1 MLTQAEIDA
10 LLAGSIE
17 IEGASNEGSVNLA
30 NLLGQA
36 PASPGKDLNPGR
48 QVRPYNFWSPDHF
61 SKDQMRAVELVHE
74 DLAERLTS
82 SLPSFIRTNLRPR
95 VVHTEQGRFHDFLK
109 DLPSASLFHI
119 ISLSPLPGQMLLT
132 ISPDVSYVI
141 LEQRL
146 GGQGE
151 RGSKKRTMTE
161 IDVYL
166 LRSVVEHMLNDIK
179 ASWSKVVAVEPGLE
193 DSTINQ
199 HWVQMVMG
207 NERVMLITFELV
219 LQNVTGTMNIYIPFP
234 MLKPI
239 ASVLSPHVWF
249 SGRKERQSDP
259 EARHTATENL
269 AQVTLPLRVFLGS
282 AGIPVKDLI
291 NLKVGDVVCLDNQV
305 DRELVVDISGQT
317 CFLGRVGK
325 IGKKLAVQITAAVG
339 PKKGLDVKNQK
350 ANEKN
355 LEK

>member
-17 IEGASNEGSVNLA
+17 IEGASNEGSINLA
-30 NLLGQA
+30 DLMKDSASPA
-36 PASPGKDLNPGR
+36 PAAKEAPSGK

-82 SLPSFIRTNLRPR
+82 SLPSFIRTNMRPR

-109 DLPSASLFHI
+109 DLPASSLFHI
-119 ISLSPLPGQMLLT
+119 IALAPLPGQMLLT
-132 ISPDVSYVI
+132 ISPEVSYVI

-151 RGSKKRTMTE
+151 RGRKNRNLTE
-161 IDVYL
+161 IDVFL
-166 LRSVVEHMLNDIK
+166 LRGVVEHMLNDIK
-179 ASWSKVVAVEPGLE
+179 ASWSKVVAVEPALE
-193 DSTINQ
+193 DSTVNQ

-219 LQNVTGTMNIYIPFP
+219 LQNVTGTMNIYIPFN

-259 EARHTATENL
+259 EARHTASENL
-269 AQVTLPLRVFLGS
+269 AQVNLMLRVFLGT
-282 AGIPVKDLI
+282 AGIPVKDLV
-291 NLKVGDVVCLDNQV
+291 NLSVGDILCLDTQP
-305 DRELVVDISGQT
+305 DQDLSIDISGQT

-325 IGKKLAVQITAAVG
+325 IGKQMAVQITAAVG
-339 PKKGLDVKNQK
+339 PKKGLDLNVPQK
-350 ANEKN
+350 RR
-355 LEK
+355 